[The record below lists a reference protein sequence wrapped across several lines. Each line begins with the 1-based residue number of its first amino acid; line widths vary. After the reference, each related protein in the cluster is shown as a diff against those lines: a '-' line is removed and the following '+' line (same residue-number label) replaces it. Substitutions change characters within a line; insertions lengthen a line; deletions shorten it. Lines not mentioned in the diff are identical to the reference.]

1 VVSGLLS
8 RDVAELRSRS
18 LADIGIDA
26 FVHMITGNVAQLQYG
41 AYRSRE
47 TAEADA
53 QRIRAQGYTAVV
65 VRW

>member
-1 VVSGLLS
+1 MLARG
-8 RDVAELRSRS
+8 VAQQRSQS
-18 LADIGIDA
+18 LAEDGIDA
-26 FVHMITGNVAQLQYG
+26 FVHRIAGNVAQLQYG

-47 TAEADA
+47 IAEADA